1 MLSAQSTSAMV
12 TWERWNSNTMDT
24 GDGPIIAYIIYVTPA
39 STSSWIVAGNVP
51 VTDQSQATYNF
62 LVEDLEPSTQYSIS
76 IAAVRDGQG
85 GEGPMSP
92 ATLIQTLAPTT
103 ATTQI
108 TTTNGIILSV
118 FSTHLWQMHS

>member
-1 MLSAQSTSAMV
+1 
-12 TWERWNSNTMDT
+12 MDT

-39 STSSWIVAGNVP
+39 STSSWIAAGNVP

-62 LVEDLEPSTQYSIS
+62 LVEGLEPSTQYSIS

-92 ATLIQTLAPTT
+92 AAVIQTLAPTT
-103 ATTQI
+103 ATTQRATTAGI
-108 TTTNGIILSV
+108 TPFTVL
-118 FSTHLWQMHS
+118 